1 MNTIIEFKDDKLID
15 IVTDQE
21 WWDNNATGSYHDC
34 GIISTLYFGFNSG
47 AEFNATL
54 YELDFARFL
63 DIFYGRDF
71 SNTTVIEFL
80 NELISTG
87 YFIQTLFIRDSWTD
101 MFNAYFN
108 FGGSDKSMIWFKK
121 RYQAKYY
128 SAISSRKDCY
138 YIFDDTAYNA
148 TYVSDRRIE
157 IINNCMEKAELIESI
172 SEKDEDDDI

>member
-34 GIISTLYFGFNSG
+34 GIISTLYFGFESG
-47 AEFNATL
+47 AKFNATL

-80 NELISTG
+80 NEFISNG
-87 YFIQTLFIRDSWTD
+87 YLVQVLNAIVSWTY

-108 FGGSDKSMIWFKK
+108 FGGSDKSIIWFKQI
-121 RYQAKYY
+121 YHQKYY
-128 SAISSRKDCY
+128 SAEISRKDCD
-138 YIFDDTAYNA
+138 YIFNDVE
-148 TYVSDRRIE
+148 YVSDKRRE
-157 IINNCMEKAELIESI
+157 IINDCLGKAELIESI
-172 SEKDEDDDI
+172 SEKDKDDDI

>member
-1 MNTIIEFKDDKLID
+1 MNTIIKFKDDELID

-34 GIISTLYFGFNSG
+34 GIISTLYFGFKSG

-80 NELISTG
+80 NELISNG
-87 YFIQTLFIRDSWTD
+87 YFVQALHVRDSWNY

-108 FGGSDKSMIWFKK
+108 FGGSDKSIIWFKLM
-121 RYQAKYY
+121 YHPKYY
-128 SAISSRKDCY
+128 SAEITRKECN
-138 YIFDDTAYNA
+138 YIFN
-148 TYVSDRRIE
+148 DRNYDPEKRRQMIRSCIVRAE
-157 IINNCMEKAELIESI
+157 IIDSI
-172 SEKDEDDDI
+172 SEKDEDDS